1 MCGGQVWKCEVDI
14 AAVGRT
20 CTDWPLLLGFLQR
33 RQPSLHPTCDI
44 KPLLLTIVKVL
55 QYHCPTAG

>member
-1 MCGGQVWKCEVDI
+1 MQVWRCEVDI

-44 KPLLLTIVKVL
+44 KLLLLTIVKVL
-55 QYHCPTAG
+55 QSPYLAAG